1 LLGLFIVFTMPN
13 IQQIMANYSP
23 ALNTEAVLKKP
34 TRLAWQPSLM
44 DAVIIVL
51 LAYFVLINLH
61 KQSTFL
67 YFQF

>member
-1 LLGLFIVFTMPN
+1 MET
-13 IQQIMANYSP
+13 
-23 ALNTEAVLKKP
+23 VLKKP
-34 TRLAWQPSLM
+34 SNFAWQPSLV

-51 LAYFVLINLH
+51 IAYFALINLH